1 MRRTQLLIGASAVL
15 ALLVSA
21 CSTAPRAA
29 PAPFAQ
35 PWIDAAH
42 GPEPQT
48 QVQRYDPDTFVIRQ
62 SIRTNFEGPF
72 LYLLFG
78 RDRALL
84 LDSGAGGLQIR
95 PAVNAVISS
104 WLAEHH
110 RTSIPLIVAHSHS
123 HHDHVAG
130 DPEFAG
136 QPDVTVI
143 GLAPADVATFF
154 GMRHWPDD
162 IAAYDLGARVVDVIA
177 TPGHEPSQIMIYD
190 RRTRLLLTGDAL
202 YPGRL
207 YFPRA
212 EFETYRAGIERAVA
226 FTATH
231 PVRFILG
238 AHIEMARTPGQ
249 DYPMHADSHPDEH
262 PLELSYG
269 RLIELNAALHAMGPE
284 PVRDNRGDFI
294 IYPRP

>member
-1 MRRTQLLIGASAVL
+1 MRCFHCVAGAAALML
-15 ALLVSA
+15 ALLSA
-21 CSTAPRAA
+21 CSVQHPAA
-29 PAPFAQ
+29 ASPFTQ
-35 PWIDAAH
+35 PWINATGAAE
-42 GPEPQT
+42 PET
-48 QVQRYDPDTFVIRQ
+48 QVQRYDADTFVIRQ

-78 RDRALL
+78 HDRVLL

-95 PAVNAVISS
+95 TSVTNVING

-110 RTSIPLIVAHSHS
+110 RASIPLVVAHSHS

-130 DPEFAG
+130 DPEFSA
-136 QPDVTVI
+136 QSDVTVV
-143 GLAPADVATFF
+143 GLAPAEVAAFF
-154 GMRHWPDD
+154 GMQHWPEDT
-162 IAAYDLGARVVDVIA
+162 ATFDLGGRTLDIIA
-177 TPGHEPSQIMIYD
+177 TPGHEPSQIMVYD

-212 EFETYRAGIERAVA
+212 EFATYRAGIDRAVA

-238 AHIEMARTPGQ
+238 AHIEMTRTPGQ
-249 DYPMHADSHPDEH
+249 DYPMRADSHPDEH
-262 PLELSYG
+262 VLELPYSS
-269 RLIELNAALHAMGPE
+269 LIELKSALQAMGAT
-284 PVRDNRGDFI
+284 PVRDGHADFI
-294 IYPRP
+294 VYPRP